1 MKLFNKLLLTGAGVF
16 AAGQMIK
23 PRTDKFSKV
32 RRIMQTT
39 FSYKGI
45 YDNVE
50 CPENSI
56 PAFESALRN
65 EMGIFTNALLTS
77 DNEVVLI
84 DRESIYTLL
93 GKKVDIEA
101 LSLAEVKEFRLMNTD
116 CQVVTLSELFELVA
130 GRVPVYIR
138 IEPYKKHCPST
149 VLGAVGVEFDRY
161 EGEVIFDTSCES
173 LLRARMMHRPD
184 MIFGKLLMG
193 KKTGG
198 TSSFF
203 RDFIKRNLL
212 TNMVTS
218 PDFISCRYSER
229 TVFGLN
235 LCRNIYGIP
244 VFYWHIRSA
253 EQFDNAVDDGAG
265 VVVSNY

>member
-1 MKLFNKLLLTGAGVF
+1 MKLFSKLLLTGAGVF
-16 AAGQMIK
+16 AAGQMMK

-45 YDNVE
+45 FDNLEV
-50 CPENSI
+50 PENSM
-56 PAFESALRN
+56 PAFEEALKHD
-65 EMGIFTNALLTS
+65 MGIFTNAMLTS

-84 DRESIYTLL
+84 DRESVFTLF
-93 GKKVDIEA
+93 GTKVDIEA
-101 LSLAEVKEFRLMNTD
+101 LTLAEVMELRLLDTD
-116 CQVVTLSELFELVA
+116 FKILTLKELFDLVQ

-138 IEPYKKHCPST
+138 IENYKKHCPST
-149 VLGAVGVEFDRY
+149 VLGAIGAEYDKY

-173 LLRARMMHRPD
+173 LLHARMMHRPD
-184 MIFGKLLMG
+184 MIFGKLLPSR
-193 KKTGG
+193 KTGNG
-198 TSSFF
+198 NSLI
-203 RDFIKRNLL
+203 RDFVKRNLL
-212 TNMVTS
+212 TNMMTS
-218 PDFISCRYSER
+218 PDFISCRYSDR
-229 TVFGLN
+229 TAFGLN

>member
-16 AAGQMIK
+16 AAGQMLK

-45 YDNVE
+45 FDNVKV
-50 CPENSI
+50 PENSI
-56 PAFESALRN
+56 PAFKEALKHN
-65 EMGIFTNALLTS
+65 MGIFTNVMLTS

-84 DRESIYTLL
+84 DRESIAGLFGT
-93 GKKVDIEA
+93 KVDVES
-101 LSLAEVKEFRLMNTD
+101 LTLAEVQEFKLLDTKHK
-116 CQVVTLSELFELVA
+116 VVTLKELFDLVQ
-130 GRVPVYIR
+130 GTLPIYIR
-138 IEPYKKHCPST
+138 VETYKKHCPST
-149 VLGAVGVEFDRY
+149 VLGAIGAAYDNY
-161 EGEVIFDTSCES
+161 DGEVIFDTSCES

-184 MIFGKLLMG
+184 MIFGKLLLG
-193 KKTGG
+193 RRTGAG
-198 TSSFF
+198 SSLI

-212 TNMVTS
+212 TNMMTS

-229 TVFGLN
+229 SAFGLN

-244 VFYWHIRSA
+244 VFYWHIRSS

-265 VVVSNY
+265 VVVCNY